1 MKKMKNNFFKILFFT
16 LLTLILNSCSLE
28 NNKFANLIKGGIGG
42 TGIFNGEGGIGGT
55 GIIGTITK
63 FGSIIVNGIR
73 IEYKPN
79 QKFEAF
85 FGKKNVNDLKIG
97 QIVRVIATS
106 KNNIYEAQKIIQQT
120 NLIGYYQSKSSNN
133 VLNISNRKVKI
144 LNTQIIENNMLDQIT
159 PNDVLGV
166 SGFWSKGILYA
177 TELEKLSKK
186 ILKRG
191 EVIYGGEIEDL
202 IKNKIILQNQLDLK
216 LSNVNKQ
223 SFTYLKISN
232 NSQLSLLKSYFSFNK
247 QVDIILS
254 EELEVSKGKTF
265 RTLKLKTS
273 NNSVLKKISTSLE
286 NWKNKP
292 KLEKEL
298 NNLIK
303 VQSFEKK
310 INNTN
315 INSQKNNRDN
325 SGGGNSGGGNSS
337 GGNSSGGNSGGG
349 NSGCG
354 NSGGGNSGGG
364 NSGGGNS
371 GGGNSG
377 GGNSGGGNSGGGK
390 KN

>member
-1 MKKMKNNFFKILFFT
+1 MKDMKKMKNNFFKILFFT
-16 LLTLILNSCSLE
+16 LLTLILNSCSLD
-28 NNKFANLIKGGIGG
+28 NNKFANFIKGGIGG
-42 TGIFNGEGGIGGT
+42 TGISNGEGGIGGT

-73 IEYKPN
+73 INYKPN
-79 QKFEAF
+79 QKFEAV

-97 QIVRVIATS
+97 QIVRVIATNKS
-106 KNNIYEAQKIIQQT
+106 NIYEAQKIIQQT

-144 LNTQIIENNMLDQIT
+144 LNTQIIENNMLDKIT
-159 PNDVLGV
+159 PDDVLGV
-166 SGFWSKGILYA
+166 SGFWSEGILYA
-177 TELEKLSKK
+177 TELEKLSKN

-202 IKNKIILQNQLDLK
+202 IKNKIVLQKQIDAK

-286 NWKNKP
+286 NWNNKP

-298 NNLIK
+298 NNFIK

-310 INNTN
+310 LNNTN
-315 INSQKNNRDN
+315 ISSQKNNRDN
-325 SGGGNSGGGNSS
+325 SGGGGNSS
-337 GGNSSGGNSGGG
+337 
-349 NSGCG
+349 
-354 NSGGGNSGGG
+354 GGNSGGG

-371 GGGNSG
+371 GGSNSG
-377 GGNSGGGNSGGGK
+377 GGNSGGGNSGGSNSGGSNSGGGK